1 MSTRGLLRILVFV
14 GSIGLIPKGIYLL
27 PNVKDNILG
36 AVAGRQL
43 DPVNWILTSRVA
55 PSSRTAS
62 DRCQGFFPHGTL
74 LSQALI
80 PSEGIQ

>member
-14 GSIGLIPKGIYLL
+14 GSIGLIPEGIYLL

-55 PSSRTAS
+55 HSCCTSRTVAKAS
-62 DRCQGFFPHGTL
+62 SPVVLCYLKP
-74 LSQALI
+74 
-80 PSEGIQ
+80 